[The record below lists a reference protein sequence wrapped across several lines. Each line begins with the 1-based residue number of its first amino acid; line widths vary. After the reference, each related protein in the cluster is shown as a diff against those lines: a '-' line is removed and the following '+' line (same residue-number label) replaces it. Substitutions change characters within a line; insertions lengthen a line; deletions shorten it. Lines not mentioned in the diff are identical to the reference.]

1 MAVNA
6 HDAIIY
12 GIDWSRHSEYELTT
26 CSLDKTVKFWDT
38 RTTDRDEHG
47 PGARLLNTIQTDYPV
62 WRAKYS
68 PFGRGVLTQPHRE
81 SAKLEMYR
89 SDKVDEPVH
98 TFEGFEGVVKEYVW
112 RLKGGENDAYGM
124 QTIISSAGRFVNTR
138 FPDDREFQLI
148 TWSQDCVLRFWPI
161 EQSLL
166 EVPISSNQ
174 PVSRSTNFHSRKS
187 ASKEAHRL
195 QFLSSEEAHP
205 SSPIGTCL
213 QI

>member
-12 GIDWSRHSEYELTT
+12 GIDWSRHSEYELST

-62 WRAKYS
+62 WRAKYP

-124 QTIISSAGRFVNTR
+124 QAIISSTGRSLNIRFSRRSRVPTYHLVSGLRLTVLANRTVSPRGIYEHNSVN
-138 FPDDREFQLI
+138 L
-148 TWSQDCVLRFWPI
+148 PI
-161 EQSLL
+161 Y
-166 EVPISSNQ
+166 
-174 PVSRSTNFHSRKS
+174 
-187 ASKEAHRL
+187 
-195 QFLSSEEAHP
+195 
-205 SSPIGTCL
+205 
-213 QI
+213 